1 MFKRYIAVF
10 NSKGEFLSIHATNAL
25 TTKLAKKRIS
35 KKLNIHINLVSDDIS
50 LKELSWSDI
59 EQIYEQKQK
68 EEKMLTLEK
77 EIKAKLN
84 SSSNASPQVDKS
96 KLVKH
101 FTNLDLEILLNIATD
116 LLWQYHKLT
125 RNAFLK
131 GSLEKN
137 IYTQYLIGVM
147 ADSIENLPHAINNSK
162 NNKEY
167 LIEEIAKYLSEIV
180 NYFNAMKN
188 DSQIQS
194 AFYQLWDDIK
204 MILSENEFFFDLL
217 LQRREEDGKV

>member
-10 NSKGEFLSIHATNAL
+10 NSKGEFLNIHATNAL

-35 KKLNIHINLVSDDIS
+35 KKLNLVTDDIS

-68 EEKMLTLEK
+68 EAKKLTLEK

-167 LIEEIAKYLSEIV
+167 LIEEITKYLSEIV

-194 AFYQLWDDIK
+194 AFHQLWDDIK
-204 MILSENEFFFDLL
+204 MILSENKFFFDLL
-217 LQRREEDGKV
+217 LQRREEVGKV